1 VAQMLQ
7 ARGAALIDADAIA
20 RASTAAKGAAIP
32 AICTRFGAEF
42 LTPAGALD
50 RDKMR
55 ALAFSDAS
63 AKHALEA
70 IVHPLVAKKIE
81 SQFQAAQAAGMA
93 CVVFDIPL
101 LTESGHWRGKLDRI
115 LVIDCLVSTQVT
127 RTVTRSQLSEI
138 TVRQIIQAQA
148 SREQRLALADTVIY
162 NEGLSLAQLRQQVE
176 QIAPYFG
183 L

>member
-1 VAQMLQ
+1 MLQ

-20 RASTAAKGAAIP
+20 RASTAPEGAAIP
-32 AICTRFGAEF
+32 AIRTRFGAEF
-42 LTPAGALD
+42 LTPTGALD
-50 RDKMR
+50 RDNMR
-55 ALAFSDAS
+55 TLAFSDAS

-70 IVHPLVAKKIE
+70 IVHPLVTKEIE
-81 SQFQAAQAAGMA
+81 IQFQAAQAAGIS

-101 LTESGHWRGKLDRI
+101 LAESGHWRGKLDHI
-115 LVIDCLVSTQVT
+115 LVIDCLVSTQIA
-127 RTVTRSQLSEI
+127 RTVARSQLSEEA
-138 TVRQIIQAQA
+138 VRQIIRTQA

-162 NEGLSLAQLRQQVE
+162 NEGLSLDQLRQQVE